1 MDQQNLL
8 ERVLNAWRLPDLR
21 RKLLYTVGIL
31 VLFRLIAHV
40 PIPGVNAQALA
51 SLLQNNQMLSML
63 DLFSGG
69 AMSSF
74 SVAAMGVYPYIT
86 ATIVM
91 QLMVPLIPRL
101 EALTKEGE
109 AGRNKITQYQRILTV
124 PLAFLQAF
132 GNVTLL
138 SSQGNQAG
146 RPVIT
151 GFALNHASTFL
162 PSLTMLI
169 TLTAGTML
177 LVWLGE
183 LITENGI
190 GNGVSLIIFA
200 GIVARLPTL
209 VSQTAQQQVA
219 GNSVTG
225 PLVLAVVVLIIVIGI
240 VLIYQGERR
249 IRVQYAKRI
258 RGSRITQGGGSTFIP
273 LKVNSA
279 GMIPLI
285 FAASIMLFPG
295 NVASYFRASTNQI
308 VQNVA
313 GAISDL
319 FSTQG
324 VVYWVLYFLL
334 VVGFAYFYTF
344 VQFQQQN
351 PAETLQR
358 HGGFIPGIR
367 PGRPTA
373 EYLNRVL
380 SRITLLGALFL
391 ACVAVA
397 PFFVRS
403 VAQVQALTLSST
415 ALLIVVGV
423 VLDTMKQLEAQ
434 LLMRRYQGFIK

>member
-1 MDQQNLL
+1 MDQQSLL

-31 VLFRLIAHV
+31 VIFRLIAHV
-40 PIPGVNAQALA
+40 PIPGVNAQALRE
-51 SLLQNNQMLSML
+51 LFRTNQMISML

-86 ATIVM
+86 ASIVM

-101 EALTKEGE
+101 EVISKEGE
-109 AGRNKITQYQRILTV
+109 GGRNKIAQYTRYLTI

-132 GNVTLL
+132 GQVTLL
-138 SSQGNQAG
+138 HSQAG
-146 RPVIT
+146 QAVIPN
-151 GFALNHASTFL
+151 FALNHQSTFL
-162 PSLTMLI
+162 SSLAMLV
-169 TLTAGTML
+169 TLTGGTML

-190 GNGVSLIIFA
+190 GNGLSLIIFA
-200 GIVARLPTL
+200 GIVARLPDL
-209 VSQTAQQQVA
+209 VSQTVRANVA
-219 GNSVTG
+219 GNSIVG
-225 PLVLAVVVLIIVIGI
+225 PVVLILVVLAIVVGI

-258 RGSRITQGGGSTFIP
+258 RGGTVTQGGGSTFIP

-295 NVASYFRASTNQI
+295 NVASYFQASTVPWVQSVATFI
-308 VQNVA
+308 VGVFN
-313 GAISDL
+313 
-319 FSTQG
+319 TQG

-344 VQFQQQN
+344 VTFQQQN
-351 PAETLQR
+351 PAETLQK
-358 HGGFIPGIR
+358 HGGFITGIR

-373 EYLNRVL
+373 EYLTRVL
-380 SRITLLGALFL
+380 TRITLLGALFL
-391 ACVAVA
+391 ALVAIA

-403 VAQVQALTLSST
+403 VAQAQALTLSST